1 MRQIIIFKK
10 IKVIIYNMNKLVGLN
25 NIGNTCY
32 LNSALQLLIN
42 CTVLTKIILTTK
54 FDNVKLNFIKNFFI
68 NYSNSE
74 VSICPDKLKLIVG
87 EKSKKF
93 LSFGQ
98 QDSHE
103 FLIYLLEVLEDE
115 FKKHFINDEQICNI
129 KLNDL
134 IGSLFDIGISSVIY
148 SQETN
153 EQSKNYNNERIL
165 SLSIKK
171 GDNVDLYDCLNEFLK
186 VEKLDGDS
194 KWLSEKENIQVVAYK
209 RLIIKKLPKYFII
222 HLKRF
227 SYFSSS
233 NKNNKVVK
241 CYEKMIIEGRNYELR
256 GIIFHSGTANGGHYI
271 SIIRLNDLWYMCN
284 DGTISKLDNIE
295 NYLNYGYIYLY
306 VKQK

>member
-1 MRQIIIFKK
+1 
-10 IKVIIYNMNKLVGLN
+10 MNKLVGLN

-42 CTVLTKIILTTK
+42 CTVLTKIIMNTK
-54 FDNVKLNFIKNFFI
+54 FENLKLNYIKNFLI

-74 VSICPDKLKLIVG
+74 VAISPDKIKLIVAQ
-87 EKSKKF
+87 KNNKF

-103 FLIYLLEVLEDE
+103 FIIYLLEILEDE
-115 FKKHFINDEQICNI
+115 FKESFLNEEICKI
-129 KLNDL
+129 KLKKL
-134 IGSLFDIGISSVIY
+134 ISSLFDVGITSVIY
-148 SQETN
+148 SEETN
-153 EQSKNYNNERIL
+153 EQSKTQINERIL
-165 SLSIKK
+165 SLPIKK
-171 GDNVDLYDCLNEFLK
+171 GENVTINDCLNDFLK

-194 KWLSEKENIQVVAYK
+194 KWFSEKYNKNVVAYK
-209 RLIIKKLPKYFII
+209 RLILKNLPKYFII

-233 NKNNKVVK
+233 NKNNKIVK
-241 CYEKMIIEGRNYELR
+241 CDENVVIEGRNYDLR
-256 GIIFHSGTANGGHYI
+256 GIIYHSGTANGGHYI
-271 SIIRLNDLWYMCN
+271 SVIKLNGLWYLCN
-284 DGTISKLDNIE
+284 DGTITKLDNID

>member
-1 MRQIIIFKK
+1 
-10 IKVIIYNMNKLVGLN
+10 MNKLIGLN

-42 CTVLTKIILTTK
+42 CTVLTKVILTTK
-54 FDNVKLNFIKNFFI
+54 FDNIKLNYIKNFFI

-115 FKKHFINDEQICNI
+115 FKKSFTNEEICKI
-129 KLNDL
+129 KLCEL

-148 SQETN
+148 SEETN
-153 EQSKNYNNERIL
+153 EQSKIHINERIL
-165 SLSIKK
+165 SLPIKK
-171 GDNVDLYDCLNEFLK
+171 GDNITLYDCLNDFLK

-194 KWLSEKENIQVVAYK
+194 KWFSEKYNKNVVAYK
-209 RLIIKKLPKYFII
+209 RLILKKLPKYLII

-233 NKNNKVVK
+233 NKNNKAVK
-241 CYEKMIIEGRNYELR
+241 CDEKIIIEDRNYDLR
-256 GIIFHSGTANGGHYI
+256 GIIYHSGTANGGHYI
-271 SIIRLNDLWYMCN
+271 SVIKLNGEWYLCN
-284 DGTISKLDNIE
+284 DGTITKLDNIE